1 MLALHFQPHSLSVS
15 KRKSIGSD
23 FVGVNNKRE
32 VKRPTNYCIYF
43 PRDHLV
49 NLFGLIFKC
58 QDFTHRTLESTWKY
72 LDKQL
77 SDCKTFES
85 REFICAE
92 LFDFSSYPDLKIKG
106 RCRRN
111 ALSSASGGGR
121 KLIGQTNL
129 QTKRQLLEE
138 HIPFS
143 AIQLLTRPVS
153 TLISDLQIFPHYF
166 NQKFDDIFK
175 TGRLE
180 GV

>member
-1 MLALHFQPHSLSVS
+1 MTTAFNDTLDFACKHDSRFKAALASLKGLMPGIVREDLFTFPLPDCIGEYDVDRQLVTKKVVDALLALHFQPHSLSVS

-23 FVGVNNKRE
+23 FVGVNSKRE

-92 LFDFSSYPDLKIKG
+92 FFDFFFAFYEVDDMSI
-106 RCRRN
+106 
-111 ALSSASGGGR
+111 
-121 KLIGQTNL
+121 
-129 QTKRQLLEE
+129 LL
-138 HIPFS
+138 
-143 AIQLLTRPVS
+143 LL
-153 TLISDLQIFPHYF
+153 FC
-166 NQKFDDIFK
+166 
-175 TGRLE
+175 
-180 GV
+180 